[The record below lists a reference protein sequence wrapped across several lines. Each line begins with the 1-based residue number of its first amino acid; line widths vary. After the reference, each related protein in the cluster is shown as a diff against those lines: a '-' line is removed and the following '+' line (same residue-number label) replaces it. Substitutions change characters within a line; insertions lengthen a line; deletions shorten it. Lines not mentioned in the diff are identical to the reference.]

1 MRRWIWFVALYLAGV
16 AVVGLIAFLIRT
28 VLM

>member
-16 AVVGLIAFLIRT
+16 VVVGLIAFLIRT
-28 VLM
+28 VLI